1 MPRTNNTPLSAAPV
15 CCQGEPDSLHSDD
28 DSFLND
34 LLDDSEALLS
44 EIEVLHRQVRDVKN
58 RLQQINIKTE
68 EVNERLVALQRQKD
82 QKTKADRV
90 LFLQRTCDTMKFF

>member
-1 MPRTNNTPLSAAPV
+1 MPRTNTTPLLAAPV
-15 CCQGEPDSLHSDD
+15 CCQAVPDSLHSDD
-28 DSFLND
+28 DSYLND

-44 EIEVLHRQVRDVKN
+44 EIEVFHRQVRDLKS